1 MEDQPKI
8 ERLLRLMKYMSGPV
22 DYSVPELAERLETSS
37 RTIYRYILSFKDA
50 GFFVRKINGNSYK
63 LGKLPRNSV
72 DIDNLVYFSDE
83 EASLVNALLD
93 QLEPTNSLKSNLK
106 SKLSAICST
115 LPITDY
121 VSKRSNAAHVADL
134 GRAIESKLQAV
145 LRRYESGHSNT
156 VRDRYIEP
164 FGFTTDFIDVVGY
177 DTEDGRNKIFKISR
191 IGEVD
196 VTESPWEYEEQ
207 HKKLDRDVFR
217 ISGDVSYHVK
227 LRLSSM
233 AKNLLEEEYPM
244 SSKHVQA
251 ENGEWIL
258 DTVVHGLKGVGRFV
272 AGLMDE
278 VEVLEGEDLKAY
290 LKEYGKKFSKI

>member
-63 LGKLPRNSV
+63 LGKLPRSSV
-72 DIDNLVYFSDE
+72 DLDNLVYFSDE

-115 LPITDY
+115 LPMTDY

-217 ISGDVSYHVK
+217 ISGDVSYHVR

-233 AKNLLEEEYPM
+233 AKNLLEEEYPI

>member
-63 LGKLPRNSV
+63 LGKLPRISV
-72 DIDNLVYFSDE
+72 DLDNLVYFSDE

-217 ISGDVSYHVK
+217 ISGDVSYHVR

>member
-63 LGKLPRNSV
+63 LGKLPRSSV
-72 DIDNLVYFSDE
+72 DLDNLVYFSDE

-217 ISGDVSYHVK
+217 ISGDVSYHVR

-251 ENGEWIL
+251 EKGEWIL

>member
-63 LGKLPRNSV
+63 LGKLPRSSV
-72 DIDNLVYFSDE
+72 DLDNLVYFSDE

-134 GRAIESKLQAV
+134 GRAIESKLRAV

-217 ISGDVSYHVK
+217 ISGDVSYHVR

>member
-63 LGKLPRNSV
+63 LGKLPRSSV
-72 DIDNLVYFSDE
+72 DLDNLVYFSDE

-115 LPITDY
+115 LPMTDY

-217 ISGDVSYHVK
+217 ISGDVSYHVR

>member
-63 LGKLPRNSV
+63 LGKLPRNSI
-72 DIDNLVYFSDE
+72 DLDNLVYFSDE

-217 ISGDVSYHVK
+217 ISGDVSYHVR

-233 AKNLLEEEYPM
+233 AKNLLEEEYPI

>member
-207 HKKLDRDVFR
+207 HRKLDRDVFR
-217 ISGDVSYHVK
+217 ISGDVSYHVR

>member
-37 RTIYRYILSFKDA
+37 RTIYRYILRFKDA

-63 LGKLPRNSV
+63 LGKLPRSSV
-72 DIDNLVYFSDE
+72 DLDNLVYFSDE

-217 ISGDVSYHVK
+217 ISGDVSYHVR

-233 AKNLLEEEYPM
+233 AKNLLEEEYPI

>member
-164 FGFTTDFIDVVGY
+164 FCFTTDFIDVVGY

-217 ISGDVSYHVK
+217 ISGDVSYHVR

-233 AKNLLEEEYPM
+233 AKNLLEEEYPI

>member
-217 ISGDVSYHVK
+217 ISGDVSYHVR

-244 SSKHVQA
+244 SSKLVQA

>member
-63 LGKLPRNSV
+63 LGKLPRSSV
-72 DIDNLVYFSDE
+72 DLDNLVYFSDE

-217 ISGDVSYHVK
+217 ISGDVSYHVR

-258 DTVVHGLKGVGRFV
+258 DTVVHGLRGVGRFV

>member
-72 DIDNLVYFSDE
+72 DLDNLVYFSDE

-217 ISGDVSYHVK
+217 ISGDVSYHVR

-233 AKNLLEEEYPM
+233 AKNLLEEEYPI

>member
-207 HKKLDRDVFR
+207 HRKLDRDVFR
-217 ISGDVSYHVK
+217 ISGDVSYHVR

-244 SSKHVQA
+244 SSKDVQA

>member
-63 LGKLPRNSV
+63 LGKLPRSSV
-72 DIDNLVYFSDE
+72 DLDNLVYFSDE

-134 GRAIESKLQAV
+134 GRAIEKQTAGSVAP
-145 LRRYESGHSNT
+145 
-156 VRDRYIEP
+156 VRVRA
-164 FGFTTDFIDVVGY
+164 
-177 DTEDGRNKIFKISR
+177 
-191 IGEVD
+191 
-196 VTESPWEYEEQ
+196 
-207 HKKLDRDVFR
+207 L
-217 ISGDVSYHVK
+217 
-227 LRLSSM
+227 
-233 AKNLLEEEYPM
+233 
-244 SSKHVQA
+244 KHCA
-251 ENGEWIL
+251 
-258 DTVVHGLKGVGRFV
+258 
-272 AGLMDE
+272 
-278 VEVLEGEDLKAY
+278 
-290 LKEYGKKFSKI
+290 

>member
-63 LGKLPRNSV
+63 LGKLPRSSV
-72 DIDNLVYFSDE
+72 DLDNLVYFSDE

-217 ISGDVSYHVK
+217 ISGDVSYHVR

-258 DTVVHGLKGVGRFV
+258 DTVVHGLKGVGHFV

>member
-72 DIDNLVYFSDE
+72 DLDNLVYFSDE

-115 LPITDY
+115 LPMTDY

-217 ISGDVSYHVK
+217 ISGDVSYHVR

-233 AKNLLEEEYPM
+233 AKNLLEEEYPI

>member
-63 LGKLPRNSV
+63 LGKLPRSSV
-72 DIDNLVYFSDE
+72 DLDNLVYFSDE

-217 ISGDVSYHVK
+217 ISGDVSYHVR

>member
-8 ERLLRLMKYMSGPV
+8 ERLLRLMKYMSGTV

-63 LGKLPRNSV
+63 LGKLPRSSV
-72 DIDNLVYFSDE
+72 DLDNLVYFSDE

-217 ISGDVSYHVK
+217 ISGDVSYHVR

>member
-63 LGKLPRNSV
+63 LGKLPRISV
-72 DIDNLVYFSDE
+72 DLDNLVYFSDE

-121 VSKRSNAAHVADL
+121 VSKRSNAAYVADL

-217 ISGDVSYHVK
+217 ISGDVSYHVR

-233 AKNLLEEEYPM
+233 AKNLLEEEYPI

>member
-63 LGKLPRNSV
+63 LGKLPRSSV
-72 DIDNLVYFSDE
+72 DLDNLVYFSDE

-217 ISGDVSYHVK
+217 ISGDVSYHVR

-290 LKEYGKKFSKI
+290 LKE

>member
-63 LGKLPRNSV
+63 LGKLPRSSV
-72 DIDNLVYFSDE
+72 DLDNLVYFSDE

-217 ISGDVSYHVK
+217 ISGDVSYHVR

-233 AKNLLEEEYPM
+233 AKNLLEEEYPI

>member
-63 LGKLPRNSV
+63 LGKLPRSSV
-72 DIDNLVYFSDE
+72 DLDNLVYFSDE
-83 EASLVNALLD
+83 EASLVNAMLD

-217 ISGDVSYHVK
+217 ISGDVSYHVR

-290 LKEYGKKFSKI
+290 LKEYGKNFSKI

>member
-72 DIDNLVYFSDE
+72 DLDNLVYFSDE

-121 VSKRSNAAHVADL
+121 VSKRSKAAHVADL

-217 ISGDVSYHVK
+217 ISGDVSYHVR

>member
-63 LGKLPRNSV
+63 LGKLPRSSV

-217 ISGDVSYHVK
+217 ISGDVSYHVR